1 MNERDE
7 RFLNDYLDGG
17 LSQEDRAA
25 LEVRLDSE
33 LPLLREYA
41 ALLDVVKA
49 VGDLPTEAKLV
60 DPDAIWVRIAE
71 RTGAGAGADV
81 REGAS
86 VRSALGSADER
97 SGWADVRQ
105 PAPARSAPRVRWFA
119 PTLPRLAAT
128 LVLAALSGGGVW
140 LALGAPGFGPS
151 DEPTAN
157 SAGLVRGDPPVGPT
171 SQRAGDSS
179 ESSDGSE
186 SSGGVLAAF
195 ASATTPDL
203 DALFEGYESST
214 RVFNRVLEEGA
225 ATLSPE
231 TLDAVREALAVA
243 DQAIAEA
250 RRALEEDP
258 GSEELARILFASM
271 KRRLELL
278 RSAATVVQSAAQ

>member
-1 MNERDE
+1 MNEQDE
-7 RFLNDYLDGG
+7 RLLNDYLDGA
-17 LSQEDRAA
+17 LSQEERAA

-71 RTGAGAGADV
+71 RTGAGTGADV
-81 REGAS
+81 RGDAS

-128 LVLAALSGGGVW
+128 LVLAALSGGGAW

-151 DEPTAN
+151 DATP
-157 SAGLVRGDPPVGPT
+157 
-171 SQRAGDSS
+171 QRAG
-179 ESSDGSE
+179 ESPE
-186 SSGGVLAAF
+186 ASGGVLAAF
-195 ASATTPDL
+195 AGATTPDL

-214 RVFNRVLEEGA
+214 RVFDRVLEEGA

-231 TLDAVREALAVA
+231 TLDAVRAALAVA